1 MLATAAAGFSQDPAT
16 LIAFRA
22 VQGIGAGGLAA
33 LSQVIMADII
43 SPRERGRYMGLFGAV
58 MALGTIGGPLLGGF
72 ITDGIGWRW
81 NFYVAI
87 PFAIAALIILQ
98 ITLNIEKRPKK
109 KARIDYFGIV
119 LLATSVS
126 LLLIWIT
133 NAGKSYDWWSIET
146 ILMAGGALLAAIV
159 FVIVE
164 LRSREPLVPLSMFR
178 NRTYTLAVIAS
189 IATGISMF
197 GTSVFLS
204 QYMQMARG
212 ATPTEAGLLT
222 LPMIAGLL
230 IASIVVGQLISR
242 FGHWKP
248 YLIVGGVL
256 LIAGSFLLSTLHYDT
271 NFVLV
276 SLYMFLLGAGVGM
289 TMQNLVLIVQNT
301 ANPAEM
307 GVASSGVA
315 FFRSLGGTIG
325 VSVMGAALATQVTT
339 LFASSK
345 EALDDR
351 DRGPRRR
358 RRGRRR
364 PAAVRHAPPGERAA
378 RERAGHRRG
387 HLRAGHR
394 ALVPDRRA
402 GRGDQPHRD
411 HLPAQHPAD
420 AHDDVRAHRRR
431 RSRPRDVLEPRG
443 HGDARRD
450 RFRAD
455 DDGCGIPRVREGR
468 RDRVLTR
475 IPLVSIAMSGHETRE
490 ARTEAVRA
498 LEAEFGELI
507 SRMRRVLADNAQ
519 RVSPGM
525 LPAAYKVFTTIVRR
539 ESVTL
544 SALAESLM
552 ADKGQIS
559 RTVRELEGLGL
570 ITRTPDPDDGR
581 SSLLS
586 PTPEGLERL
595 AAARAPQESVL
606 LETLDAWSVDEI
618 RNLTRLLHA
627 LTAGESP

>member
-1 MLATAAAGFSQDPAT
+1 MTHRQVLEALSGLLLGMFVSMLASTVVSTSLPVIIHDIGGDQAAFTWVVTATLLTTAISTPIWGKLADLFNRKLLIQLALIIFVLATAAAGFSQDPGT

-133 NAGKSYDWWSIET
+133 NAGKSYDWWSVET
-146 ILMAGGALLAAIV
+146 VLMAGGALLAAIV

-248 YLIVGGVL
+248 YLVVGGVL

-325 VSVMGAALATQVTT
+325 VSVMGAALATSVTD

-345 EALDDR
+345 EALTTAIVNLGAD
-351 DRGPRRR
+351 G
-358 RRGRRR
+358 
-364 PAAVRHAPPGERAA
+364 AAVAEQLQSGTLPQVSTLPTAVRIIVEDIYAQGIAHSFLIA
-378 RERAGHRRG
+378 
-387 HLRAGHR
+387 
-394 ALVPDRRA
+394 VPIA
-402 GRGDQPHRD
+402 VISLIAIVF
-411 HLPAQHPAD
+411 LPNKP
-420 AHDDVRAHRRR
+420 
-431 RSRPRDVLEPRG
+431 
-443 HGDARRD
+443 
-450 RFRAD
+450 
-455 DDGCGIPRVREGR
+455 
-468 RDRVLTR
+468 LTR
-475 IPLVSIAMSGHETRE
+475 M
-490 ARTEAVRA
+490 
-498 LEAEFGELI
+498 
-507 SRMRRVLADNAQ
+507 
-519 RVSPGM
+519 
-525 LPAAYKVFTTIVRR
+525 TT
-539 ESVTL
+539 S
-544 SALAESLM
+544 
-552 ADKGQIS
+552 
-559 RTVRELEGLGL
+559 
-570 ITRTPDPDDGR
+570 
-581 SSLLS
+581 
-586 PTPEGLERL
+586 ERL
-595 AAARAPQESVL
+595 AAGEADLATVSTAEGMAA
-606 LETLDAWSVDEI
+606 LDATGTI
-618 RNLTRLLHA
+618 RTGTDAASAESAAHDG
-627 LTAGESP
+627 AGRR